1 MYVSENTPPK
11 RGAEAER
18 RNWNRRHIMTKQEY
32 MKMLQEKL
40 ESFGQGLQEEILED
54 YRQHFAEGEKS
65 GKSAEEIIE
74 ELGNIEEMIRE
85 LPEEEVP
92 EEFAKSA
99 MEPVNKADDA
109 GQKVADHLEN
119 TDRNVRDTEMKRTFS
134 YSGYYK
140 SVVLEG
146 KTANVY
152 VGRSEDDSIH
162 VEYEAKGVRSQLNY
176 EYYQYEEDGTF
187 YAGVKRKKGMR
198 DESDNEDKL
207 VKVTLFGHTIISYGN
222 ISNFSSDGQLIKL
235 TVKVPTSVPK
245 LNVKVGSGNVF
256 VSGLEVESFEGS
268 SGSGN
273 VKLEQFVAD
282 RMKAHTGSGNISAD
296 HVEFISGNLETGSG
310 NVNGDMIKGR
320 DLRCGTGS
328 GNIRLDAAVA
338 EYQLGTGSGNI
349 KVKAVGA
356 TERASLGTGSG
367 GVKIELEGIKGM
379 AATVRSGSGSIRLG
393 WNGEEDRK
401 VKNGTYAYGDSSCKI
416 NVTTGSGS
424 IKVFGK

>member
-282 RMKAHTGSGNISAD
+282 RMKAHTGSGNI
-296 HVEFISGNLETGSG
+296 
-310 NVNGDMIKGR
+310 
-320 DLRCGTGS
+320 
-328 GNIRLDAAVA
+328 RLDAAVA